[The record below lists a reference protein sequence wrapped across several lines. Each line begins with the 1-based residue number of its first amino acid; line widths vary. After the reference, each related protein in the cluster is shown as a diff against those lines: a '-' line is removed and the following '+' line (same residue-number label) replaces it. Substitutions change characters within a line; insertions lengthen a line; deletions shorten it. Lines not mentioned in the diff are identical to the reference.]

1 MNKADERT
9 EANVDKIGCLGR
21 EQKLRT
27 TIEAWSIGILG
38 VVAIGATTYASF
50 QYSGW

>member
-9 EANVDKIGCLGR
+9 EANVDKVGCPAR
-21 EQKLRT
+21 ERTLRT

-38 VVAIGATTYASF
+38 VVAMAATTYASLR
-50 QYSGW
+50 YSGW